1 MDEIIGQLERVK
13 KALGT
18 LNITSSYQN
27 MNTLLACMQM
37 LDWAAKQLLELME
50 EKAEE

>member
-1 MDEIIGQLERVK
+1 MDEIIGELERVK

-27 MNTLLACMQM
+27 MNTLLACMQ
-37 LDWAAKQLLELME
+37 LLEGAAQQMQQMTDEKKE
-50 EKAEE
+50 E